1 MEHTEREKGSMQYKG
16 ALLSTKRVIDRYL
29 KLIVLDAVVV
39 MLSLWTAWSI
49 RSLTAS
55 LDNGPVLLFTGISIL
70 IYWFS
75 NFWFRMYQRIWQY
88 AAAGEVIS
96 IAEANLCSVGLIT
109 LLDLL
114 WPNPRPIP
122 ISVCLLSGAFA
133 FIGFTAVRYR
143 QRLWTGMHWRWSE
156 YRDTQKQNRERVLVV
171 GAGEAGEL
179 FARRIMYAP
188 GERRYELIGFIDDD
202 PSKHHMRLHDLP
214 IFGDFT
220 LIPEIVSKYG
230 IDLIVIAI
238 YNISGGDFRNILDV
252 CEKSQARIK
261 VIPDPMEFLEIQS
274 DAPPIRDVSAEDLLG
289 RQAVEIDAS
298 ACSRLLEGCRVLVTG
313 AAGSIGS
320 ELSEQILSFNP
331 QQLVLVDNNESGL
344 YETHNYLSRIYA
356 SQNGNNRAG
365 VNDRIIPIVAS
376 ITNRSKMNFVFTKY
390 RPQVVFHAAAY
401 KHVPMMEDQPDEA
414 LWVNVY
420 GTKNIVELSREYEVE
435 RFVFVSTDK
444 AVQPVCIMGATKWLA
459 ELMIMN
465 PDAWSRRER
474 EADAQ
479 ERRKSQRAGKKRLVD
494 ENQGSNLQSTL
505 FTAVR
510 FGNVLA
516 SRGSVVP
523 AFEQQISAGG
533 PVMVTHPEMT
543 RYFLSIKEAVRLII
557 QAATFTQGRD
567 IFMLHMGE
575 RIKIDDLAR
584 RLIRLRGARPDIDI
598 PIVYT
603 GIRPGEKMH
612 EELVAPGESK
622 LETQHSRIFRIQ
634 KNHLPQP
641 EVLAGEIDELQK
653 LAKDHENADLADRLQ
668 KFVSSQEGLQPGGHT
683 IFFRGKISE
692 LISAAREAESK
703 ENWDEALQNYSEALR
718 LSEGIHT
725 RYADLLCRTAN
736 VHLKKWN
743 LGQATELLNQSKE
756 ISRKNGY
763 IPGLLLSSIFLGK
776 ASEQAD
782 DLSTAL
788 KHYRS
793 AMRMESFY
801 KTEENKRTILTSIG
815 RVYEKQGKYHKAV
828 SFLKKAV
835 DCWKNEP
842 VTLEWADAIFRLGS
856 CAAKLQWTK
865 RAERY
870 FYQALIYSRQLQDR
884 NLQAGIYLQLSRLS
898 IARKQ
903 SLKARELAEQSLEI
917 LLSGGSKRKLAEV
930 YLILGSILHEELKLG
945 LAEEHLQKS
954 LALCIETGQ
963 VMLMGDVHVSLAL
976 LCVDQ
981 EQISKA
987 LQHLSFAL
995 TQYHKVTKAAEI
1007 VEIKG
1012 KMDTLEKLFVRVCR
1026 ELASYSGKGWDEDHG
1041 LRVALHC
1048 LELAEWLGLTG
1059 DQKKALVSAALLHDI
1074 GTSKICEDILAKRS
1088 SLSSDEM
1095 DEVKKHVLHS
1105 ATMIEDIQFPWPEV
1119 LAYVKYHHERYDGNG
1134 YPLGL
1139 RKDEIHLGARILAL
1153 ADFYVALTSERSH
1166 RKAFPVQE
1174 ALELVRQESGKMFD
1188 PKVVEVFLHPRFVD
1202 TLLSMTGDVENR
1214 MESSPLW
1221 NRLQGSTT
1229 ASSSLKLKNAISP
1242 GNRDEERD
1250 GTFGL

>member
-1 MEHTEREKGSMQYKG
+1 MQYRD
-16 ALLSTKRVIDRYL
+16 AFRHFKRVIERYL
-29 KLIVLDAVVV
+29 KLVLLDAVVV
-39 MLSLWTAWSI
+39 MLSLWTSWSI

-70 IYWFS
+70 IYWFC
-75 NFWFRMYQRIWQY
+75 NFWFRMYQRIWKY

-96 IAEANLCSVGLIT
+96 ILEANMCSVSLIVM
-109 LLDLL
+109 LDLL
-114 WPNPRPIP
+114 WPDLRPIP
-122 ISVCLLSGAFA
+122 ISVVLLSGAFS
-133 FIGFTAVRYR
+133 FCGFTAVRYR
-143 QRLWTGMHWRWSE
+143 QRLWTGLHWRWSA
-156 YRDTQKQNRERVLVV
+156 YRDQKLNRERVLII

-188 GERRYELIGFIDDD
+188 GKRRYELIGFIDDD
-202 PSKHHMRLHDLP
+202 PKKHQMRLHDLP
-214 IFGDFT
+214 IFGDYT
-220 LIPEIVSKYG
+220 LIPETVSKYR

-238 YNISGGDFRNILDV
+238 YNISGGDFHNILDV

-289 RQAVEIDAS
+289 RKAVEIDAT
-298 ACSRLLEGCRVLVTG
+298 ACNKLLEGCRVLVTG

-320 ELSEQILSFNP
+320 ELCEQILSFNP

-344 YETHNYLSRIYA
+344 YETHNYLTRLQVAQAGNSRTT
-356 SQNGNNRAG
+356 
-365 VNDRIIPIVAS
+365 VPDRLIPIVSS
-376 ITNRSKMNFVFTKY
+376 ITNRSKMNFVFSKY

-401 KHVPMMEDQPDEA
+401 KQVPMMEDQPDEA

-420 GTKNIVELSREYEVE
+420 GTKNLVELSREYEVE

-444 AVQPVCIMGATKWLA
+444 AVQPVCMMGATKWLA

-479 ERRKSQRAGKKRLVD
+479 ERRKQQRSGRRRTID
-494 ENQGSNLQSTL
+494 ENHNSSLRGTL

-523 AFEQQISAGG
+523 AFEQQISSGG
-533 PVMVTHPEMT
+533 PVMVTHPEIT

-557 QAATFTQGRD
+557 QAATFTQGCD

-575 RIKIDDLAR
+575 RVKIDDLAR

-612 EELVAPGESK
+612 EELVAPGETK
-622 LETQHSRIFRIQ
+622 LETQHPRIFCIQ

-641 EVLAGEIDELQK
+641 ELLASEIDELQK

-668 KFVSSQEGLQPGGHT
+668 KFVASQEGLQPGGHT
-683 IFFRGKISE
+683 IVFRGKISE

-703 ENWDEALQNYSEALR
+703 ENWDKALESYSEALH
-718 LSEGIHT
+718 LSEGIQN

-736 VHLKKWN
+736 IHLKKWN
-743 LGQATELLNQSKE
+743 IGQATELLNQSKE
-756 ISRKNGY
+756 LSRKNGY

-776 ASEQAD
+776 TAEQAD
-782 DLSTAL
+782 DLASAL

-801 KTEENKRTILTSIG
+801 KTEENKRSILTSIG
-815 RVYEKQGKYHKAV
+815 RIYEKQGKYHKAV
-828 SFLKKAV
+828 SYLKRAV
-835 DCWKNEP
+835 ECWKDEP

-856 CAAKLQWTK
+856 CAAQLSWTR
-865 RAERY
+865 RAEKY

-884 NLQAGIYLQLSRLS
+884 NLQAGVYLQLSRLS
-898 IARKQ
+898 LTHKQ

-954 LALCIETGQ
+954 LNLCVETGQ
-963 VMLMGDVHVSLAL
+963 IMLMGDVYVSLAR
-976 LCVDQ
+976 LCIDQ

-995 TQYHKVTKAAEI
+995 SQYNRVTKPGEVVQI
-1007 VEIKG
+1007 RT
-1012 KMDTLEKLFVRVCR
+1012 KMEALEKMFVRVCR
-1026 ELASYSGKGWDEDHG
+1026 ELASFSGKGWDEYHG
-1041 LRVALHC
+1041 IRVALHC

-1074 GTSKICEDILAKRS
+1074 GNSQICEEILMNRGTFTN
-1088 SLSSDEM
+1088 DELK
-1095 DEVKKHVLHS
+1095 EVKQHVLHS

-1153 ADFYVALTSERSH
+1153 ADFYVALTSERSY

-1188 PKVVEVFLHPRFVD
+1188 PKVVEVFLHPRFVNA
-1202 TLLSMTGDVENR
+1202 LLSMTGNVESR
-1214 MESSPLW
+1214 MDSSPLW
-1221 NRLQGSTT
+1221 NRLQNGGTT
-1229 ASSSLKLKNAISP
+1229 SSLLKLKNAISP
-1242 GNRDEERD
+1242 GNRNEERD